1 MCWVHSVTGVPV
13 KTFEGTALGCLFKRA
28 YMSGIG
34 LRWLPACPPQTSSS
48 GLGSKDLGSDRSRHL
63 ISVIGTILV
72 LQVNVL
78 VNELGK
84 PLSLRY
90 SEYAHELFADVV
102 GIITYQTCRN

>member
-1 MCWVHSVTGVPV
+1 M
-13 KTFEGTALGCLFKRA
+13 
-28 YMSGIG
+28 
-34 LRWLPACPPQTSSS
+34 
-48 GLGSKDLGSDRSRHL
+48 